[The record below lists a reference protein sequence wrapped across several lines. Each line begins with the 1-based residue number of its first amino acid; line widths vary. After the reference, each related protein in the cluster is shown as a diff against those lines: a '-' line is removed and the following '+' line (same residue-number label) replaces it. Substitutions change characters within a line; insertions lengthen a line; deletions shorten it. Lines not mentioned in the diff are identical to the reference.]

1 MGFFKKK
8 INRLQ
13 EDVRISSSA
22 PDSYD
27 ENWSFIT
34 SRFRLISLI
43 TLILLLAG
51 ILFFVFLFYGPTK
64 SWFRTEDVSI
74 ERQKLE
80 SMEIRVRELTTEM
93 EAQDNFIV
101 NLQNVLLGKISP
113 DSISSRPKNLENV
126 NLTDVNVATTKD
138 EGKLA
143 RKVKD
148 DMRTVKKKSTESAKN
163 LLFEA
168 PVRGTISE
176 KFSHDRHPAI
186 DIVCKREASV
196 KACMDGI
203 IVYSGYT
210 KNDGNFI
217 IIDHGGSYL
226 SIYKHNKVNLKKTGQ
241 RVQLGDPIAIAGNTG
256 ENSTGPHLH
265 FELWFE
271 QRPVDPQIF
280 MTF

>member
-8 INRLQ
+8 INQLQ
-13 EDVRISSSA
+13 EDIRISSSN
-22 PDSYD
+22 PETFD
-27 ENWSFIT
+27 ENWSFVS
-34 SRFRLISLI
+34 SRFQLISLI
-43 TLILLLAG
+43 TLVLILFGILL
-51 ILFFVFLFYGPTK
+51 FVFLFYGPTR

-74 ERQKLE
+74 ERQRLE
-80 SMEIRVRELTTEM
+80 AMEIRVRELTSEF
-93 EAQDNFIV
+93 EVQDNFIL
-101 NLQNVLLGKISP
+101 NLQNVMLGKISP
-113 DSISSRPKNLENV
+113 DSISSRPKNMENV
-126 NLTDVNVATTKD
+126 NLSNVNVATTKD

-148 DMRTVKKKSTESAKN
+148 DMRTVKKKTESTKN

-168 PVRGTISE
+168 PVRGEISE
-176 KFSHDRHPAI
+176 KFSLDRHPAV
-186 DIVCKREASV
+186 DIVCKKEASV

-203 IVYSGYT
+203 IIYSGYT

-226 SIYKHNKVNLKKTGQ
+226 SLYKHNKVNLKKMGQ
-241 RVQLGDPIAIAGNTG
+241 RIQLGDPIAIVGNTG

-271 QRPVDPQIF
+271 QRPVDPETF

>member
-8 INRLQ
+8 INQLQ
-13 EDVRISSSA
+13 EDIRISSNNPETFA
-22 PDSYD
+22 
-27 ENWSFIT
+27 ENWSFVT
-34 SRFRLISLI
+34 SRFQLISLI
-43 TLILLLAG
+43 ILIL
-51 ILFFVFLFYGPTK
+51 ILFGIVFFLFLFYGPTR

-74 ERQKLE
+74 ERQRLE
-80 SMEIRVRELTTEM
+80 AMEIRVRELTSEI
-93 EAQDNFIV
+93 EVQDNFIL
-101 NLQNVLLGKISP
+101 NLQNVMLGKISP
-113 DSISSRPKNLENV
+113 DSISSRPKNMENV

-143 RKVKD
+143 QKVKD
-148 DMRTVKKKSTESAKN
+148 DMRTVKKKTAESTKN

-168 PVRGTISE
+168 PVRGEISE
-176 KFSHDRHPAI
+176 KFSLDRHPAV
-186 DIVCKREASV
+186 DIVCKKEASV

-203 IVYSGYT
+203 IIYSGYT

-217 IIDHGGSYL
+217 IIDHVGSYL

-241 RVQLGDPIAIAGNTG
+241 RVQLGDPIAIVGNTG

-271 QRPVDPQIF
+271 QRPVDPETF